1 MELTIPVSV
10 SRLQR
15 PSEVPT
21 VRSWNWADAIPA
33 GRDPRPP
40 KGSPHVA
47 VPATQYAVAFFELC
61 GRIWLELERLSEL
74 WDRTAIL
81 DATPSELLWRAAIL
95 RLELLV
101 ILDSIGC
108 ARWRTLLASE
118 QRISLGAMLAD
129 VLEVIAVAPDNLKIE
144 VIERAQD
151 RLLDEVITR
160 YSETSR
166 LSGGSVLHSA
176 A

>member
-1 MELTIPVSV
+1 
-10 SRLQR
+10 
-15 PSEVPT
+15 
-21 VRSWNWADAIPA
+21 
-33 GRDPRPP
+33 
-40 KGSPHVA
+40 
-47 VPATQYAVAFFELC
+47 
-61 GRIWLELERLSEL
+61 LELERLSEL